1 MIINMFACKIAM
13 NVINANAETPEASP
27 SSPSIRLIAL
37 VIATIHITVI
47 GMLNM
52 PK

>member
-1 MIINMFACKIAM
+1 MFACKIAM
-13 NVINANAETPEASP
+13 NPIVINANAETPEASQ